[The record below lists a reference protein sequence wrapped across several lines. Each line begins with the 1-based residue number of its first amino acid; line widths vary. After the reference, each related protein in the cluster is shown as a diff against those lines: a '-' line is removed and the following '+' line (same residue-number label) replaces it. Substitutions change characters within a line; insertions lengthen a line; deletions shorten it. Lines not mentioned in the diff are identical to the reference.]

1 MHISYKRKQHTRTHT
16 PPPPTT
22 KIQLMKYNPFI
33 FSYYIKNEQQQ
44 QQKKESN
51 VDDESRFRRWG
62 GDEMK

>member
-1 MHISYKRKQHTRTHT
+1 MHISYKRKQHTHT

-44 QQKKESN
+44 QQKKRATLMTN
-51 VDDESRFRRWG
+51 LAFG
-62 GDEMK
+62 GGEGMK